1 MFAREQVRQIPYGI
15 TIKNGRRKDA
25 KIKPLDF
32 KLVNGKHCFIA
43 YKILTCLVPR
53 QVSSFTLCFSAVSF
67 CKLLLTPL
75 VARAHHNCWII
86 RKAGTPTMMQRR
98 RISRS
103 LAFLLSLLCLLLSSR
118 SACCAYSA
126 PAVFGLGA
134 LFRGKTVIAP
144 SLGEEGVLTDA
155 GTFFADAFWT
165 DKARAAHRAAGG
177 KDAGSVALTQVQAA
191 SLERQQVQEF
201 RRRYGRRGGAST
213 ALADRRAE
221 LLVCSNASGE
231 VVGCAGVEVD
241 QICKADGRGSG
252 PVMNQIRGP
261 LMSNLAVG
269 RNFRRRGIAE
279 DLVRATEE
287 MARKD
292 WGYDECYLYVEKGN
306 VPAVKLY
313 KKLGYRVMWEDDR
326 AKTLM
331 PLESGKLITA
341 PTVIVCMRKRLS
353 GLGRWLPF

>member
-1 MFAREQVRQIPYGI
+1 
-15 TIKNGRRKDA
+15 
-25 KIKPLDF
+25 
-32 KLVNGKHCFIA
+32 
-43 YKILTCLVPR
+43 
-53 QVSSFTLCFSAVSF
+53 
-67 CKLLLTPL
+67 
-75 VARAHHNCWII
+75 
-86 RKAGTPTMMQRR
+86 MMQRR

-103 LAFLLSLLCLLLSSR
+103 LAFLLSLLCLSLSSR

-177 KDAGSVALTQVQAA
+177 KDASSVTLTQVQAA